1 MTQKY
6 YLTVNGDH
14 LKKPH
19 IIKTFSFTSD
29 DDETGL
35 IDNSSTNVSNKEK
48 LVTLYNPSVDTNNN
62 EEYSSETTAKIRK
75 RRSRRQTEIE
85 VESILSI
92 KLNFP

>member
-1 MTQKY
+1 MTQQY
-6 YLTVNGDH
+6 YLTVNGGD

-35 IDNSSTNVSNKEK
+35 GENSSTNVSNKEK
-48 LVTLYNPSVDTNNN
+48 LVTLYNASIDTNNN
-62 EEYSSETTAKIRK
+62 EDYSSETTAKIRK

-85 VESILSI
+85 VSNHIFL
-92 KLNFP
+92 